1 MVRSLYG
8 VCVVVLVLGTLEQP
22 AGAVDKKALAKV
34 KGKIY
39 LTNDV
44 LSDKSLGALAEKF
57 AEKEPSM
64 ALERASDN
72 TWSAT
77 LVAFMRRRPARG
89 PITLWFYDKEDRSKP
104 VQTKSVDRRK
114 ATMHFVYDMLLDGD
128 LGFKMCRVYEMQVG
142 QILRGKNKIYAT
154 GEVLTDPKSRK
165 CKRKKK
171 KKAPSK

>member
-1 MVRSLYG
+1 M
-8 VCVVVLVLGTLEQP
+8 LEQP
-22 AGAVDKKALAKV
+22 AGAGGKKVLAKV
-34 KGKIY
+34 KGKIF
-39 LTNDV
+39 LTNDL

-57 AEKEPSM
+57 ADKEPTF

-114 ATMHFVYDMLLDGD
+114 ATMHFVYDMLLDGE
-128 LGFKMCRVYEMQVG
+128 LGFKMCRTYEMQVG
-142 QILRGKNKIYAT
+142 QIIRGKNKVYAS

-165 CKRKKK
+165 CKKKSKSKSKKK
-171 KKAPSK
+171 KVTSK